1 MKMDVGCCVEP
12 NIVEYKGT
20 RPSKL
25 IRIDKI
31 VCVCVCVCVS
41 GQHEINN
48 VLNFF
53 LYIFEEMESV
63 VKGITF
69 NRRESVF
76 RGKNLTVI
84 VFFEHRSVL

>member
-1 MKMDVGCCVEP
+1 MSLNRVAKDTGGKNDFEPLTKMKMDVGCCVEP

-20 RPSKL
+20 HRSKL

-31 VCVCVCVCVS
+31 VCVS

-53 LYIFEEMESV
+53 FPFFYI
-63 VKGITF
+63 
-69 NRRESVF
+69 
-76 RGKNLTVI
+76 
-84 VFFEHRSVL
+84 